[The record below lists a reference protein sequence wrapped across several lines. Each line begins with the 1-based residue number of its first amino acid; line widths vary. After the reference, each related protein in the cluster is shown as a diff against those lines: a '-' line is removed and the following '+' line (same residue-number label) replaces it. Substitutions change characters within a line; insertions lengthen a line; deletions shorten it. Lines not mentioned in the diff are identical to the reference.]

1 MADLS
6 ETELLEIEIAA
17 AWEVFTDSDPKMST
31 EKIKELNPAF
41 YRLLALAF
49 SRGFVAGAASQIRSI
64 DHERAADH

>member
-1 MADLS
+1 MPDLS
-6 ETELLEIEIAA
+6 EIELLEIEIAA

-31 EKIKELNPAF
+31 EKIKELDPGF

-64 DHERAADH
+64 QNERS